1 LSFPRWFF
9 IWAHSLRLPATP
21 DMRAWL
27 VDQFGEPEQMR
38 LAEVPDPEPGE
49 GLVKIR
55 VRAAGLNFF
64 DLLQVRGQY
73 QVKPPFPFTLG
84 AEVAGETEAGGRVF
98 GFCRQGGLAEY
109 ALVARD
115 RVFPIPSLFDF
126 AQGAGFLVVY
136 HTSWFALT
144 HRGKLQS
151 GEWLLVHAGASGT
164 GMSAIQIGVA
174 LGAKVIA
181 TAGSEQKLEFCRRQ
195 GASHALNYRNPAWV
209 DEVKQITGKG
219 ADVIYDPVGGDVFD
233 LSSKCIAP
241 DGRLLVIGF
250 ASGRISSIAANRLL
264 LKNMSATGV
273 YWGGYLTAHPEYFRE
288 AQAALDPLIA
298 QGKLKPEVSSRYA
311 FGDAPKAVREIENR
325 TILGK
330 AVVVMD

>member
-1 LSFPRWFF
+1 
-9 IWAHSLRLPATP
+9 
-21 DMRAWL
+21 
-27 VDQFGEPEQMR
+27 
-38 LAEVPDPEPGE
+38 
-49 GLVKIR
+49 VKIR

-73 QVKPPFPFTLG
+73 QTKPPFPFTLG
-84 AEVAGETEAGGRVF
+84 AEVAGETEGGGRVF

-115 RVFPIPSLFDF
+115 RVFPIPSMFDF

-144 HRGKLQS
+144 HRGKLQPR
-151 GEWLLVHAGASGT
+151 EWLLVHAGASGT

-174 LGAKVIA
+174 LGARVIA

-195 GASHALNYRNPAWV
+195 GAEHALDYRNPGWV
-209 DEVKQITGKG
+209 DQVKQITGKG

-233 LSSKCIAP
+233 LSSKCIAA

-250 ASGRISSIAANRLL
+250 ASGRIPSIAANRLL

-288 AQAALDPLIA
+288 AQAGLDPLIA
-298 QGKLKPEVSSRYA
+298 QGKLRPEVSSRYG
-311 FGDAPKAVREIENR
+311 FGDAPKAVREIEKR

-330 AVVVMD
+330 AVVVLD